1 MFNNMKSGASI
12 FPLPLRTCMFAL
24 LAVAERRRAVPAG
37 AGLGWATSAV
47 IGTRSASAAARSAG
61 VAATMAD
68 DAALWGDPT
77 TLCTL
82 EELRSARAALQSYE
96 DVLRTPLLS
105 CWSVGGARISLK
117 LESLQTTG

>member
-1 MFNNMKSGASI
+1 
-12 FPLPLRTCMFAL
+12 
-24 LAVAERRRAVPAG
+24 
-37 AGLGWATSAV
+37 
-47 IGTRSASAAARSAG
+47 
-61 VAATMAD
+61 MAD

-96 DVLRTPLLS
+96 DVLRTPLLP
-105 CWSVGGARISLK
+105 CWPVGGARISLK